1 MQISIK
7 QLDRKSLILYKFFC
21 NCQVNLYLNSSFDK
35 SVSMYTSPFFKS
47 LFFSWWYQ
55 QVKHKSK
62 FEYQPIR
69 KLGSITTPRYLLPI
83 CNGVRNSS
91 IITSLRTPIRKWGVH
106 IHSIYH
112 LFFSHIFSG
121 IGYLCKLKRYL
132 TYFYFLASHCTSV
145 QKYYQIFP

>member
-1 MQISIK
+1 MSTNK
-7 QLDRKSLILYKFFC
+7 KALIPHGICY
-21 NCQVNLYLNSSFDK
+21 CQFV
-35 SVSMYTSPFFKS
+35 M
-47 LFFSWWYQ
+47 
-55 QVKHKSK
+55 
-62 FEYQPIR
+62 
-69 KLGSITTPRYLLPI
+69 
-83 CNGVRNSS
+83 GVRNSS

-145 QKYYQIFP
+145 QKYYQIFPWSQGDQEKKVENSTRRKQKMPINELSLNNLSKLACRKSTTAFF